1 MNRRPED
8 CLSDTDTPTPPTPPE
23 TAPPARPPVA
33 APTTGPSPKGRRAA
47 RLLLGIALMG
57 FLTVTAA
64 TVGAIVLMKDEFA
77 PSVSEGSAL
86 EVVLDGNMNDAP
98 GNEGFVMDPQQF
110 PLLLTETTAEIRRA
124 ATDERVASLY
134 LEVRDIGVGW
144 AGAAELRS
152 AIAEFSASGKPCYA
166 WADGY
171 DNKSYYVASA
181 CTELY
186 MSPAGVMLVNG
197 FSVTTEYYAGAFEKL
212 GVTANFEHVGD
223 FKSAVEPYTRAEPS
237 EPASVAMEVMLDGL
251 YEEMVR
257 GIAEGRKLSPEEVR
271 QLVDDPPITP
281 AAALERGMIDGL
293 KWHDEVAEALAGEE
307 HTKLAKYKSP
317 SLGFATGKSI
327 AVVHAEG
334 AIVSGDSGAPI
345 FGGSVVGDRSLV
357 ELLDDV
363 REDEDVVAVVLRVNS
378 PGGSGLA
385 SDNIW
390 RAVERVQA
398 EGKPVVVSMADYAAS
413 GGYYISA
420 GTDWIVAEP
429 NTLTGSIGVFG
440 GKLNLGGIYDKVG
453 ITTHTYRRG
462 SMSELFSPIAN
473 FSDPERLKF
482 KEFLQNFYDLFLT
495 RVAEGRKMSTE
506 EVHAVAQGRVWTGQ
520 QALDRKLVDEI
531 GGLDAAVA
539 KAKELAAVGEEE
551 VSITRLPRRKTL
563 FDQLAE
569 DLEQTKLPA
578 EAMIPEVREAYG
590 RLLVLDRVLAD
601 GGVAAMLPGT
611 IEIR

>member
-8 CLSDTDTPTPPTPPE
+8 RLSDTDAPTPPTPP
-23 TAPPARPPVA
+23 T
-33 APTTGPSPKGRRAA
+33 PSPASSPSPRGRRAA
-47 RLLLGIALMG
+47 RLLLGIAVMG

-64 TVGAIVLMKDEFA
+64 TVGAIVLMKDEFV
-77 PSVSEGSAL
+77 PSVEEGSAL
-86 EVVLDGNMNDAP
+86 EVVLDGSMNDAP

-110 PLLLTETTAEIRRA
+110 PLLLTEATAEIRRA
-124 ATDERVASLY
+124 ATDDRVASLY

-144 AGAAELRS
+144 AGAAELRG

-171 DNKSYYVASA
+171 DNKAYYVASA

-197 FSVTTEYYAGAFEKL
+197 FAVTTEYYAGTFEKL
-212 GVTANFEHVGD
+212 GVNANFEHVGD

-237 EPASVAMEVMLDGL
+237 ESASVAMELMLDGL
-251 YEEMVR
+251 YEEMIR
-257 GIAEGRKLSPEEVR
+257 GMAEGRGLSPEDMR
-271 QLVDDPPITP
+271 ALVDDPPITP
-281 AAALERGMIDGL
+281 AAALERKMIDGL
-293 KWHDEVAEALAGEE
+293 KWRDEVADGLAGEE
-307 HTKLAKYKSP
+307 HTKLSKYKSP
-317 SLGFATGKSI
+317 SLGFGAGKSI

-334 AIVSGDSGAPI
+334 AIVSGESGSPL
-345 FGGSVVGDRSLV
+345 FGGSVVGDRSMV

-363 REDEDVVAVVLRVNS
+363 REDDDIVAVVLRVNS

-440 GKLNLGGIYDKVG
+440 GKLNLGGIYEKVG

-462 SMSELFSPIAN
+462 AMSELFSPIAD

-482 KEFLQNFYDLFLT
+482 KEFLQNFYDLFLA
-495 RVAEGRKMSTE
+495 RVAEGRKMSTD

-520 QALDRKLVDEI
+520 QALERKLVDQV
-531 GGLDAAVA
+531 GGLDEAIT

-569 DLEQTKLPA
+569 DLEQAKLPP
-578 EAMIPEVREAYG
+578 EAMVPEVREAYG
-590 RLLVLDRVLAD
+590 RLLLLDRVLQD